1 MSIKNNNQIK
11 VKINL
16 KERNEKFLKDLN
28 QLYDNNNECNII
40 QNLNKNSKLEIS
52 KKNYECSIC
61 LQIIKQNE
69 IMRTTICNHHFHSNC
84 LDRWFEEK
92 PNCPLCNKNIINPQ
106 FLK

>member
-52 KKNYECSIC
+52 KKN
-61 LQIIKQNE
+61 
-69 IMRTTICNHHFHSNC
+69 
-84 LDRWFEEK
+84 
-92 PNCPLCNKNIINPQ
+92 
-106 FLK
+106 